1 MGMTVLDVLAE
12 AKKHKRGRL
21 DFKQRGTAVTALMTQ
36 IDDVA
41 NQGGG
46 RRNWIY
52 YVNSKKADR
61 SFAIRDVKPGDEVLW
76 RFETYQ

>member
-1 MGMTVLDVLAE
+1 MTVLDVMSQ
-12 AKKHKRGRL
+12 AKRHKRGRL
-21 DFKQRGTAVTALMTQ
+21 EFKHRGKAATALLFQ

-52 YVNSKKADR
+52 YVNSRKGDR
-61 SFAIRDVKPGDEVLW
+61 SFAISKLEPGDEVLW